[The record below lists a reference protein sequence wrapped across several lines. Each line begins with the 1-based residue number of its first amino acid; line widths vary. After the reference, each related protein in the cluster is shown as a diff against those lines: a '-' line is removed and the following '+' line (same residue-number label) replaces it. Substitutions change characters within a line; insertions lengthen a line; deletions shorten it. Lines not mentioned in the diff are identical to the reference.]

1 MAVPQI
7 IAIDGPAGSGK
18 STLGRMLAD
27 HYGYLY
33 FDTGVMYRA
42 VTLAALQ
49 RQVPIEDESAVTS
62 LAEQV
67 QIDVRVASIEDGRS
81 SDVWLDGIDVTWEI
95 RRLEVEAQVS
105 IVSAYPGVRRAL
117 TSKQRSIGL
126 RGKVVMVG
134 RDIGTVVLPEADLKA
149 FLDASVEERARRRY
163 DELHL
168 RGQDVKYGETL
179 EAMRQRDRIDST
191 RKFAPLVPS
200 MDAVILNTDGMSIE
214 QAFEKLKKLMEGNL
228 AG

>member
-1 MAVPQI
+1 MGIPHI

-27 HYGYLY
+27 YYGYLY

-49 RQVPIEDESAVTS
+49 RQVPVEDESAVTD

-67 QIDVRVASIEDGRS
+67 QIDVRAASREDGRS
-81 SDVWLDGIDVTWEI
+81 SDVWLDGVDVTWEI
-95 RRLEVEAQVS
+95 RRPEVESQVS

-117 TSKQRSIGL
+117 TDKHRSIGL

-134 RDIGTVVLPEADLKA
+134 RDIGTVVLPEAELKA
-149 FLDASVEERARRRY
+149 FLDASIEERARRRSVELSQRGEQVAY
-163 DELHL
+163 DQVL
-168 RGQDVKYGETL
+168 D
-179 EAMRQRDRIDST
+179 AMRLRDQIDST
-191 RKFAPLVPS
+191 RKTAPLVPS
-200 MDAVILNTDGMSIE
+200 ADAIILNTDGLSIKQVFE
-214 QAFEKLKKLMEGNL
+214 QLVKLMEGK
-228 AG
+228 GVR

>member
-27 HYGYLY
+27 HFGYLY

-117 TSKQRSIGL
+117 TGKQRNIGL
-126 RGKVVMVG
+126 RGRVVMVG

-149 FLDASVEERARRRY
+149 FLDASVEERARRRH